1 MRMHSLE
8 AMAELATTG
17 NPVMK
22 EVLDKRGETS
32 PNVLEVNSGFVY
44 EAILRLLFIV
54 ATYKHL
60 HQQLIPAFCMSARTG
75 AASLIC

>member
-22 EVLDKRGETS
+22 EVLDKRGETN
-32 PNVLEVNSGFVY
+32 PNVIEVNCCLIIIRPFYAFIAPV
-44 EAILRLLFIV
+44 IV
-54 ATYKHL
+54 AAYK
-60 HQQLIPAFCMSARTG
+60 
-75 AASLIC
+75 